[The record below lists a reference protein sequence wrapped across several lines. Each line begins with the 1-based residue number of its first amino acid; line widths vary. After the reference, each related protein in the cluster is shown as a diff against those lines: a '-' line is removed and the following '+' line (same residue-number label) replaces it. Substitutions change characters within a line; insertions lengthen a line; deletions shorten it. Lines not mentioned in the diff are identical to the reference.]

1 MFDKAYIEETHPI
14 DTKEYEYLTEQRHNK
29 ISTKIRKIYFNNEIN
44 YLNGVRRACDN
55 FDRYSINITDFDSSR
70 YQIERQS
77 YREGTYYSTYTYLDK
92 THCLRMIQG
101 DTAWMRKYNDSL
113 IREMAVWFEINQPKV
128 GVVVDYQRETY
139 HVRYEN
145 SMIFFDS
152 SIRSSYDFTPEG
164 LFDPE
169 LKMQERLGKHVCV
182 MTYRQKV
189 MVPRVMANLLNYC
202 DHKMLTVSES

>member
-1 MFDKAYIEETHPI
+1 MFDEAYIEETHPV
-14 DTKEYEYLTEQRHNK
+14 DTKEYEYLVEQRHNK
-29 ISTKIRKIYFNNEIN
+29 ISIKIRKIYFNREIN
-44 YLNGVRRACDN
+44 YLNGVRHACDN
-55 FDRYSINITDFDSSR
+55 FDRYSINIIDFDSNR

-92 THCLRMIQG
+92 AHCLRMIQG

-113 IREMAVWFEINQPKV
+113 IREMAVWFEVNQPKV
-128 GVVVDYQRETY
+128 GVVVDYVRETY

-145 SMIFFDS
+145 SMIFFDR
-152 SIRSSYDFTPEG
+152 SICSTYDFTPEEV
-164 LFDPE
+164 FEKD
-169 LKMQERLGKHVCV
+169 LKMQERLSKNMCV

-202 DHKMLTVSES
+202 DHKKLTVSES